1 MDTLAFPI
9 RFDST
14 GLKKHTH
21 HSDDYF
27 RQLLSFTA
35 LTEPGTHPLKP
46 EFGVFDPSF
55 QNVNRGAFILQAS
68 RYIPEI
74 AITDVAT
81 EITSASNTSFLQVT
95 YRRVS

>member
-1 MDTLAFPI
+1 MDTIAFPI

-14 GLKKHTH
+14 GLQKHAH
-21 HSDDYF
+21 HSDEYF

-55 QNVNRGAFILQAS
+55 RNTNRGAFILQAS

-74 AITDVAT
+74 AITDVST
-81 EITSASNTSFLQVT
+81 ELTSASNTTFLQVT
-95 YRRVS
+95 YRKVA

>member
-14 GLKKHTH
+14 GLKKYAH

-74 AITDVAT
+74 AVTDVAT
-81 EITSASNTSFLQVT
+81 EITSASNTSFLQVS

>member
-1 MDTLAFPI
+1 MDTIAFPI
-9 RFDST
+9 RFDSS
-14 GLKKHTH
+14 GLQKHAH
-21 HSDDYF
+21 NSDEYF

-55 QNVNRGAFILQAS
+55 QNINRGAFILQAS

-74 AITDVAT
+74 AITDVST
-81 EITSASNTSFLQVT
+81 ELTAASNTTFLQVT